1 MAWIALLLAGLSE
14 IIWAAAMKQSAG
26 FTRFMPSVVTVLGMV
41 ISVALLAWAMKTLPL
56 GTAYMIWTGI
66 GALGAFLIGVAFLGE
81 ALSPARGLAALLI
94 LSGVVLMKWAT

>member
-14 IIWAAAMKQSAG
+14 IIWATAMKQSAG